1 MTDLPLEVMDKF
13 VIGLTGNIGT
23 GKSAIMKVAAGQ
35 GAETI
40 DADKVVHHILATND
54 PAKEQIKSTF
64 GPEMLDDDGNINR
77 AALGAI
83 VFADPVMLSKL
94 EGILHPIVRSSIIET
109 VNKSTASLVMIEAIK
124 LLEGPLKELCNRI
137 WVADCG
143 KLLQFQRLVIAR
155 GMDEN
160 EAFKRLATQADQA
173 PQEAKLAQADLVID
187 TRGTLTQTEDQV
199 LVALEKI
206 REEMPSEPKTAWPTS
221 AEAVPAAQALAAAP
235 DTPAPAGGTGP
246 LESAEPDLSG
256 GIGLNVTVRR
266 ARPSDIASIVL
277 LIHKATDGKLQP
289 KRAEILE
296 SLSERGYLIGQ
307 IEADVSTVAGW
318 YTDKG
323 FSVIEQLYIHP
334 SDAAEETGKAVLSE
348 IRTTANNLLAEAIF
362 AFVNSETPDFVLELY
377 RASGYLMESPTKW
390 PLVWQQTLSE
400 LQPPDTEVLVHK
412 LRTMRVK

>member
-1 MTDLPLEVMDKF
+1 MDKF

-54 PAKEQIKSTF
+54 AVKEQIKSTF
-64 GPEMLDDDGNINR
+64 GPEMLDDEGHINR
-77 AALGAI
+77 AALGGI
-83 VFADPVMLSKL
+83 VFADPIMLSKL
-94 EGILHPIVRSSIIET
+94 EGILHPVVRTSIIET
-109 VNKSTASLVMIEAIK
+109 VNNSTASLVMIEAIK

-160 EAFKRLATQADQA
+160 EAFKRLATQAEQA
-173 PQEAKLAQADLVID
+173 PQVEKVAQADLVID
-187 TRGTLTQTEDQV
+187 TRGTLAETNNQV
-199 LVALEKI
+199 LAALEQIKQ
-206 REEMPSEPKTAWPTS
+206 EMPSEPKTAWPTS
-221 AEAVPAAQALAAAP
+221 AEAVPAAQALAAAADAP
-235 DTPAPAGGTGP
+235 PAKAGGTGP
-246 LESAEPDLSG
+246 LKSAEPDLSG

-277 LIHKATDGKLQP
+277 LIHKATAGKLQP

-307 IEADVSTVAGW
+307 VETDVSTVAGW

-334 SDAAEETGKAVLSE
+334 ADSAEETGKAVLSE

-362 AFVNSETPDFVLELY
+362 AFVNADTPDFVLELY

-412 LRTMRVK
+412 LRTMRVQ